1 MEVGNIREMKEKFKE
16 LEQFKIILENW
27 IPKDASIVIALD
39 ETYVYSSPSVNHI
52 HHKLSEEVHP
62 NSIAAKVL
70 KNRMKTDILTD
81 DTIFGT
87 AYHSIGYP
95 IIIEQQEAALVV
107 IFPSSYVPEK
117 HEQYKFLT
125 GKQDEDWTPIPIEQ
139 VSHMESLQKRTW
151 FYTANEQ
158 YKINCTL
165 KELQL
170 KLPEYFLR
178 IHRSYIINIYFIKR
192 ISKDLASNFFV
203 ELKNGSELPIS
214 QSYINDLRKVL
225 EFK

>member
-1 MEVGNIREMKEKFKE
+1 MEVGNIREMKEEFKG
-16 LEQFKIILENW
+16 LEQYKVILEDW
-27 IPKDASIVIALD
+27 IPKDASIVIALGD
-39 ETYVYSSPSVNHI
+39 TYVYYSPSTTHF
-52 HHKLSEEVHP
+52 HLKLSKEVH
-62 NSIAAKVL
+62 SKSTAAQVL
-70 KNRMKTDILTD
+70 ENRHKTEILID
-81 DTIFGT
+81 ETIFGT
-87 AYHSIGYP
+87 AYYVIGYP
-95 IIIEQQEAALVV
+95 IIIEHQEAALVV

-117 HEQYKFLT
+117 QEQYKFLT
-125 GKQDEDWTPIPIEQ
+125 GKQDEDWVPVPIEQ
-139 VSHMESLQKRTW
+139 VSHIESLQKRTW
-151 FYTANEQ
+151 FYAADEQ

-214 QSYINDLRKVL
+214 QSYINDLRKFL
-225 EFK
+225 EF